1 MIMNLI
7 DRDKLLEW
15 VDKAQLTPDGGVDI
29 NDLKTAL
36 EAAPVL
42 MEGNEYALAKDMLTR
57 LARKLEE
64 AILNG
69 MPK

>member
-1 MIMNLI
+1 MNLI

-69 MPK
+69 VPK

>member
-1 MIMNLI
+1 MNLI
-7 DRDKLLEW
+7 DRDELLEW

-64 AILNG
+64 AIING
-69 MPK
+69 VPK

>member
-1 MIMNLI
+1 MNLI
-7 DRDKLLEW
+7 DKDKLLEW

-42 MEGNEYALAKDMLTR
+42 MEGNEYALAKEMLTR

>member
-1 MIMNLI
+1 MNLI